1 VKPKR
6 IIILR
11 HGQSTSN
18 ANGFA
23 VVDPTPN
30 FKVELTPL
38 GVQQAQNA
46 GQELQL
52 IIENESIF
60 FYNSPYLR
68 AKQTFLEINQYF
80 INNNSTTREDVR
92 LRELDHSFNLNR
104 DELRSELKLKDEFG
118 DFYYRPLRAESL
130 SDLFNRLDSFIN
142 SMFRAF
148 EKSDF
153 PQNVIIVSHS
163 FTIRIFLMR
172 WFHLTIEEFESL
184 QRPKNCSKY
193 IFELNEQNQYVLQ
206 SPLLNRKGNNL
217 LHNQQL

>member
-23 VVDPTPN
+23 VVDTTPN

-38 GVQQAQNA
+38 GIEQAKTVGHQ
-46 GQELQL
+46 LQL
-52 IIENESIF
+52 IINKESIF
-60 FYNSPYLR
+60 YYNSPYLR
-68 AKQTFLEINQYF
+68 AKQTFFEIKQF
-80 INNNSTTREDVR
+80 FLNNSTTIREDVR
-92 LRELDHSFNLNR
+92 IRELDHSFNLNR
-104 DELRSELKLKDEFG
+104 DELRSELKLKEEFG

-130 SDLFNRLDSFIN
+130 SDLFNRVDSFVS

-184 QRPKNCSKY
+184 QRPKNCGKY
-193 IFELNEQNQYVLQ
+193 IFELNNKGQYVLQ
-206 SPLLNRKGNNL
+206 SQLLNRKGNNL
-217 LHNQQL
+217 SHNQLL